1 LFYGVAEVTVEI
13 GNEVHREIA
22 NLKDYMIIVIRILGK
37 KCEKYYEMEA

>member
-1 LFYGVAEVTVEI
+1 MPKFWGTQD
-13 GNEVHREIA
+13 REIA